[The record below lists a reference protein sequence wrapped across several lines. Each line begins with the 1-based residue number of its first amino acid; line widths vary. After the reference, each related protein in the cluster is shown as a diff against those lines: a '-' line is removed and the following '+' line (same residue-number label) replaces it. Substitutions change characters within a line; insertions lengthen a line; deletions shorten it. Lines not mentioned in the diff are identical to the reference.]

1 MLPTVKARTMSDWAS
16 GISLIRMRLMKI
28 LALITMI
35 FPRENVNYFLDVVE
49 GSVMKRRIM
58 LTVSIGEE
66 EKINVLQSIRILR
79 FPGTL
84 SIQITLLQASIVYEM
99 T

>member
-1 MLPTVKARTMSDWAS
+1 
-16 GISLIRMRLMKI
+16 MKI

-35 FPRENVNYFLDVVE
+35 FPRENVDHFLDVVE

-66 EKINVLQSIRILR
+66 EKINVLQSTRILR
-79 FPGTL
+79 FLGK
-84 SIQITLLQASIVYEM
+84 
-99 T
+99 